1 MPRIKVQIW
10 MNKVVKYHDE
20 ENMLIQIS
28 FPYNRFQNTSEFETP
43 YNFRWNKPP
52 FSVLHNP
59 LTISQLAIKFQN
71 TPRNHM
77 NFSSISIRL
86 QAKCYDF
93 TRLFDA
99 KHHVKCLI
107 LQWESY
113 DSVEHIAL
121 NDNKK
126 WDLPLLYFY
135 LIASLSVKFCTIK
148 FTKQIR
154 SLNHLMQEHKAYRR

>member
-1 MPRIKVQIW
+1 

-20 ENMLIQIS
+20 ENMLIQIF
-28 FPYNRFQNTSEFETP
+28 FPYNRLQNTSEFETP
-43 YNFRWNKPP
+43 YNFRRNKPP

-59 LTISQLAIKFQN
+59 LTIKQLAVKIQN

-86 QAKCYDF
+86 QAKHYDF

-99 KHHVKCLI
+99 KHHVKRLI

-113 DSVEHIAL
+113 DFVKYIAL

-126 WDLPLLYFY
+126 
-135 LIASLSVKFCTIK
+135 
-148 FTKQIR
+148 
-154 SLNHLMQEHKAYRR
+154 

>member
-1 MPRIKVQIW
+1 

-20 ENMLIQIS
+20 ENMLMLIS

-43 YNFRWNKPP
+43 YNFRRNKPP
-52 FSVLHNP
+52 FSVLYNP
-59 LTISQLAIKFQN
+59 LTIKQLAIKIQN

-86 QAKCYDF
+86 QAKRYDF
-93 TRLFDA
+93 TQLFDA

-107 LQWESY
+107 LQRKSY
-113 DSVEHIAL
+113 DFVKHIAL

-126 WDLPLLYFY
+126 WDSPLPYFY
-135 LIASLSVKFCTIK
+135 LIASRSVKFCTIK
-148 FTKQIR
+148 FTKQIK

>member
-1 MPRIKVQIW
+1 MPRIEVQIK
-10 MNKVVKYHDE
+10 MNKIVKHHDE

-28 FPYNRFQNTSEFETP
+28 FPYNGLQNTSEFETP
-43 YNFRWNKPP
+43 HNFRRNKPP

-59 LTISQLAIKFQN
+59 LTIKQLAIKIQN

-77 NFSSISIRL
+77 NFPTISIRL
-86 QAKCYDF
+86 QAKRYDF

-99 KHHVKCLI
+99 KHHAKCLI

-113 DSVEHIAL
+113 DFVKHIAQ

-126 WDLPLLYFY
+126 
-135 LIASLSVKFCTIK
+135 
-148 FTKQIR
+148 
-154 SLNHLMQEHKAYRR
+154 

>member
-1 MPRIKVQIW
+1 
-10 MNKVVKYHDE
+10 MNKVVKYHDK

-28 FPYNRFQNTSEFETP
+28 FPYNRIQNTSEFETP
-43 YNFRWNKPP
+43 HNSRRNKPP

-59 LTISQLAIKFQN
+59 LTIKQLAAKIQN

-77 NFSSISIRL
+77 NFSTISIRL
-86 QAKCYDF
+86 RAKRYGF

-99 KHHVKCLI
+99 KHHAKCLI

-113 DSVEHIAL
+113 DFVKHIAL

-126 WDLPLLYFY
+126 WDLPLPYFY
-135 LIASLSVKFCTIK
+135 LVPSWSVKFCTIK

-154 SLNHLMQEHKAYRR
+154 SMNHLMQEHKAYRR

>member
-1 MPRIKVQIW
+1 
-10 MNKVVKYHDE
+10 MNKVVKHHDE

-28 FPYNRFQNTSEFETP
+28 FPYNRLQNTSEFETP
-43 YNFRWNKPP
+43 HNFRRNKPP

-59 LTISQLAIKFQN
+59 LTIKQLAIKIQN

-77 NFSSISIRL
+77 NFPTISIRL
-86 QAKCYDF
+86 QAKRYDF

-99 KHHVKCLI
+99 KHHVKRLI

-113 DSVEHIAL
+113 DFVKHIAL

-126 WDLPLLYFY
+126 
-135 LIASLSVKFCTIK
+135 
-148 FTKQIR
+148 
-154 SLNHLMQEHKAYRR
+154 